1 MTGSRVLLVRPAR
14 LGRLGLLLAGA
25 AGVLCNL
32 LVVQTAIS
40 GVQRVQED
48 GRAATR
54 TEVARSALQD
64 VSAVHDDVYSAVL
77 VGLLAPEGLLRAA
90 TRPLDAVVLG
100 AARSR
105 ADLST
110 AGSVALPAGVERD
123 LARIRPRQEGYLAE
137 AARLLDPG
145 RSLAVRRADLPAFQ
159 ARFQG
164 LLADQDQV
172 IRSLASHLA
181 RTRDRAE
188 QEQRRVERLV
198 ILASVGTL
206 IGLLAL
212 SFGLVRLF
220 RTLAL
225 VATEQR
231 GVAETLQRMM
241 LPEALPTLPGVR
253 MSAAYLAGADGNLV
267 GGDWY
272 DVLAL
277 PTGAIALV
285 MGDVA
290 GHDLQA
296 ASEMSQLRNGL
307 RAFAAEGGPPEQVL
321 ERLNQLCFQNGLM
334 TLATCVY
341 AVLEPVSATLT
352 VVNAGHCPPLL
363 VESPNSVRYLEAVP
377 RPPVGAMRNPRYA
390 PVRYALPPGGLLLL
404 YTDGL
409 IERRGE
415 RMEEG
420 MDRLMGVVRAAAKD
434 PDLQSRQVLDA
445 MIRGGQPQDDVALLT
460 VRLLDRL
467 GDHLSLTY
475 SASPTSLR
483 SLRATLQR
491 WLDEAGASD
500 TEVYEITVACSE
512 AATNAIE
519 HAYGPAPASFSL
531 DCGIVGRTVRLQVR
545 DWGAWRAPRGQD
557 RGRGLRLMHDLMDE
571 VEVVHGDQ
579 GTHVDMRRLL
589 ADRPAVDV
597 MEGPA

>member
-1 MTGSRVLLVRPAR
+1 MTGRRVPINGPA
-14 LGRLGLLLAGA
+14 RLGLLLAGA

-40 GVQRVQED
+40 GVHRVQED
-48 GRAATR
+48 GRDATR

-64 VSAVHDDVYSAVL
+64 VSALHDDVYSAVL
-77 VGLLAPEGLLRAA
+77 VGLLAPDGPFRAA
-90 TRPLDAVVLG
+90 TRPLDAMVLD
-100 AARSR
+100 AARLR
-105 ADLST
+105 ADFDI
-110 AGSVALPAGVERD
+110 ADGVALPAGVEQE
-123 LARIRPRQEGYLAE
+123 LARVRPRQEGYLAE

-145 RSLAVRRADLPAFQ
+145 RPLAVRRDGLPAFQ
-159 ARFQG
+159 ARFQS
-164 LLADQDQV
+164 LLADQDRV
-172 IRSLASHLA
+172 IRALASHLA

-220 RTLAL
+220 RAQAL

-231 GVAETLQRMM
+231 GVAETLQRLM

-253 MSAAYLAGADGNLV
+253 LSAEYLPGADGTLV

-272 DVLAL
+272 DVLPL

-307 RAFAAEGGPPEQVL
+307 RAFAAEGASPEQVL

-341 AVLEPVSATLT
+341 AVLDPVSATLT

-363 VESPNSVRYLEAVP
+363 VESPHSVRYLEATP
-377 RPPVGAMRNPRYA
+377 RPPVGAVRNPRYA

-420 MDRLMGVVRAAAKD
+420 MDRLVDVVRAAAQD
-434 PDLQSRQVLDA
+434 PDLQSRQILEA

-467 GDHLSLTY
+467 GDQLSLTY
-475 SASPTSLR
+475 SASPASLR
-483 SLRATLQR
+483 SLRRTLQR

-500 TEVYEITVACSE
+500 TEIYEITVACSE

-531 DCGIVGRTVRLQVR
+531 DCGVLGRTVRLQIR
-545 DWGAWRAPRGQD
+545 DWGAWRPPRGQD

-571 VEVVHGDQ
+571 VKVVHGDQ
-579 GTHVDMRRLL
+579 GTHVDMHRRL
-589 ADRPAVDV
+589 ADRPAVDL
-597 MEGPA
+597 MEGSA